1 MVARAYDHSTEAG
14 ALAQGLPYN
23 ISRLRLQETLPQK
36 SLPKYRQYKLEF
48 GIGMGWGKTAQHYLA
63 CG

>member
-48 GIGMGWGKTAQHYLA
+48 GIGMG
-63 CG
+63 